1 MPDLRS
7 YTPQPVYTPDKRR
20 EHNVARLTLCTRT
33 RLLLDSLRYSDQLR
47 LFSMIHNE
55 LRTDVIRTEDADCT
69 TTSVKKTERS
79 QVELPRRTNITLP

>member
-1 MPDLRS
+1 MYAGFAVLPWRQLYSTSHRTVPDLRS

-55 LRTDVIRTEDADCT
+55 LRTDVIRTE
-69 TTSVKKTERS
+69 E
-79 QVELPRRTNITLP
+79 TN